1 MSADDYHPFIPN
13 PPNAKIAGPTARAHA
28 EARTKNNPRAQ
39 GLLANWEKM
48 LNGPFRGITTDGHV
62 IPDLYAPRPEGA
74 PTLAMIEAANALLA
88 AMSPEQRKTSCFAG
102 RFQPMAALAEHRA
115 LSGALR
121 AAPRRDQRAAARRG
135 AGGAARQHEPARLRA
150 RARRDEAQPLPRR
163 HRARAGGDGRM
174 ELHLLP
180 VRRAVGDRAV
190 GLAVV
195 RPSPGAELLRAGPA
209 DGADAGVLGRRA
221 ELRRSRA
228 VQGHP
233 AVPGRG
239 ARRPEADA
247 RVLAGAAEARHRR
260 AFDDGRRPAGRA
272 AAFRR
277 QPASRRRVPRQP
289 RGALRGLEGRRAV
302 GHAAPR
308 PDGPGREI
316 SRRAARRAARGAHR
330 RGREASAGHA
340 FLLDRRVLR
349 RTARSITGCR
359 ARSPSSS
366 STTTPACS

>member
-39 GLLANWEKM
+39 GLLANWERM
-48 LNGPFRGITTDGHV
+48 LNGPFRGITTGGEV

-88 AMSPEQRKTSCFAG
+88 EMSPEQKKASCFPAG
-102 RFQPMAALAEHRA
+102 SNQWRRWQNTELYLEHYGLRLDEIGEPLRDAVLAV
-115 LSGALR
+115 LR
-121 AAPRRDQRAAARRG
+121 ASMSPHGYELSRDVMKLNRFLGDIVHGPAVMG
-135 AGGAARQHEPARLRA
+135 EWSYIFCLFGEPS
-150 RARRDEAQPLPRR
+150 
-163 HRARAGGDGRM
+163 
-174 ELHLLP
+174 
-180 VRRAVGDRAV
+180 GDRAV
-190 GLAVV
+190 GLAVL
-195 RPSPGAELLRAGPA
+195 RPSSGAELLRAGHA

-239 ARRPEADA
+239 ARRAEADA

-260 AFDDGRRPAGRA
+260 AFDDGRRPAGGPA
-272 AAFRR
+272 ALRR
-277 QPASRRRVPRQP
+277 QPASRRRIPGQP

-302 GHAAPR
+302 APR
-308 PDGPGREI
+308 
-316 SRRAARRAARGAHR
+316 SAA
-330 RGREASAGHA
+330 
-340 FLLDRRVLR
+340 
-349 RTARSITGCR
+349 T
-359 ARSPSSS
+359 
-366 STTTPACS
+366 